1 MTVETPDIKITKLS
15 EEPGAANLKVEVPTE
30 RVEAATDSAAR
41 SYQRRAKLRGFR
53 KGKAPL
59 GIVRK
64 HYHDAIREDVL
75 RTLISESWKVAV
87 EQETLKPIAD
97 PRVRD
102 LKTAEGQPWTF
113 ELVVE
118 VKPEI
123 TLERVGG
130 FTVERRLAPITDA
143 MVREQIDE
151 LRKQKAPWVPVEGR
165 QPTMGDLASVGV
177 ATVTDDEAG
186 EPGQYQI
193 VLGGGQAI
201 PELEELVLTLQP
213 GETKQGTVRYPD
225 DFPDETKRGQSRV
238 VQVTLHDVKRQE
250 MPPLDDAFAREMG
263 DFETVAELERAVRDD
278 LEASARRDAD
288 ADVRRHVIDQ
298 IVAAN
303 GLEAPRPLVQRVMS
317 AYAQGYGVP
326 DDQLE
331 RFAQEFRPI
340 AEQQV
345 LRDLVIDKVAEQ
357 QSLHA
362 DEAAVNAR
370 IKEMAERRGAN
381 PGEVRASLRKAD
393 RLKEVERNLTEERV
407 FEFLLGQSTVKET
420 T

>member
-1 MTVETPDIKITKLS
+1 MPVETPDIKVTKIS
-15 EEPGAANLKVEVPTE
+15 EEPGAANLKVEVPAE
-30 RVEAATDSAAR
+30 RVDAATHAAAK

-75 RTLISESWKVAV
+75 RTLVSESWRTAV

-102 LKTAEGQPWTF
+102 LKMNEGQPWTF

-123 TLERVGG
+123 TLDRLGG
-130 FTVERRLAPITDA
+130 FTIERTEKPVTDA

-151 LRKQKAPWVPVEGR
+151 LRKQKAPWVPLEGR
-165 QPTMGDLASVGV
+165 QPALGDLASLSV
-177 ATVTDDEAG
+177 ATVTDGDAG
-186 EPGQYQI
+186 ESGQYQI
-193 VLGGGQAI
+193 VLGDGQAI
-201 PELEELVLTLQP
+201 PELEELVLTLTP
-213 GETKQGTVRYPD
+213 GETKRGTVRYPD
-225 DFPDETKRGQSRV
+225 DFPDESKRGQSRV
-238 VQVTLHDVKRQE
+238 VEVTLHEVKRQQLPE
-250 MPPLDDAFAREMG
+250 LDDAFARELG
-263 DFETVAELERAVRDD
+263 DFDTVADLERAVRED
-278 LEASARRDAD
+278 LETSARREAD
-288 ADVRRHVIDQ
+288 ADMRRQLIEQ
-298 IVAAN
+298 IVQAN

-331 RFAQEFRPI
+331 RFAQEFRPV
-340 AEQQV
+340 AERQV

-357 QSLHA
+357 ESLWA
-362 DEAAVNAR
+362 DEDAVDAR
-370 IKEMAERRGAN
+370 VAELAERRGTS
-381 PGEVRASLRKAD
+381 PTELRAS
-393 RLKEVERNLTEERV
+393 
-407 FEFLLGQSTVKET
+407 
-420 T
+420 